1 MTLRTQPAPRT
12 FTLRSLRNARS
23 IAKKKYVRLRF
34 NISRSGFA
42 VFLLVTALFLSF
54 ILTTLLLSTG
64 FKPRTEYPSYL
75 QSFPEHKTDFN
86 DPCAHARPRAL
97 LHFDP
102 STRVSSEFALD
113 DAAHIDPLSLT
124 RVFTTFFKEYLFQ
137 PNSDI
142 VVNLGVDGRGRAIDI
157 RDSLTHAQRA
167 LRDYFRDDTIKVR
180 NYSLG
185 YSHLDRVRGSRYVLH
200 LISFNK
206 TNPRRHDVVALQR
219 TFDGNC
225 YVSVREYEQNL
236 FRDAT
241 YLVVPYSDRPARL
254 QWFLNQFDR
263 LRAAGVVLRLVL
275 SICEE
280 IERDIMFADRLV
292 DSMKYSKDV
301 QVVQVPGD
309 LTGFFS
315 RAIAVRDGAS
325 SVPRDSIMFITDIDM
340 YIYPTMFDSC
350 RLNCIQGSQVY
361 FPVFYSLYARSTRID
376 KDAGYWRDSSFG
388 MSCMYKSDFDAV
400 GAYQQAEQAFVGW
413 GGEDV
418 VLSQT
423 FSNDSRYEVF
433 RAVEP
438 ALRHKWHVKK
448 CEAMTPSYNDCV
460 TVLFQQLGT
469 MASVGKFLLEKDI
482 DVQASFGEGVD
493 EDAVR
498 RDYSSTKDE
507 ALSGIGGLSRS
518 EEEKRRLRQRFLWES
533 QKLIQAEKRKNS
545 KGDERR
551 IDNDD

>member
-1 MTLRTQPAPRT
+1 MTLRTKPASRSPT
-12 FTLRSLRNARS
+12 FHLLRNARC
-23 IAKKKYVRLRF
+23 IAKKKYARLRLS
-34 NISRSGFA
+34 IGRSG
-42 VFLLVTALFLSF
+42 LVASVLGIALFLSF
-54 ILTTLLLSTG
+54 ALITLHLLVGS
-64 FKPRTEYPSYL
+64 KPRPEHRSYSR
-75 QSFPEHKTDFN
+75 SFPERQIDFI
-86 DPCAHARPRAL
+86 DPCVYATPQPL

-102 STRVSSEFALD
+102 STRMSSEFVPA
-113 DAAHIDPLSLT
+113 DAALIDPLGHT
-124 RVFTTFFKEYLFQ
+124 RVFTAFFKDYLFQ

-142 VVNLGVDGRGRAIDI
+142 VVNLNVDGRGRAIDI
-157 RDSLTHAQRA
+157 RHSLTHAQRA
-167 LRDYFRDDTIKVR
+167 LRDYFRDDTIEVH

-200 LISFNK
+200 LISSNK
-206 TNPRRHDVVALQR
+206 TNPRRYDVVALQR

-225 YVSVREYEQNL
+225 YISVREYDQNL
-236 FRDAT
+236 FRHAI
-241 YLVVPYSDRPARL
+241 YLVVPYSNRPARL
-254 QWFLNQFDR
+254 QWFLDQFDR
-263 LRAAGVVLRLVL
+263 LRAAGVVLRLIL
-275 SICEE
+275 SICKE
-280 IERDIMFADRLV
+280 IQQDVMFANRLV
-292 DSMKYSKDV
+292 VSMKYSKDV
-301 QVVQVPGD
+301 QVVHTPGD

-315 RAIAVRDGAS
+315 RAIAVRDGS
-325 SVPRDSIMFITDIDM
+325 SFVPRDSIMFITDIDM

-376 KDAGYWRDSSFG
+376 RDAGYWRDSSFG

-469 MASVGKFLLEKDI
+469 MVSVGKFLLERDI
-482 DVQASFGEGVD
+482 DVQESFGGGAD
-493 EDAVR
+493 EDVMR
-498 RDYSSTKDE
+498 RGYSATKGE
-507 ALSGIGGLSRS
+507 VLREFGGLSKS
-518 EEEKRRLRQRFLWES
+518 EQERKRRRERFLWES
-533 QKLIQAEKRKNS
+533 QRLIRAEKRRNS
-545 KGDERR
+545 GGR
-551 IDNDD
+551 